1 MSSFIPQLKRWLP
14 WCGFLVLAV
23 AVVGTAWL
31 FLKARRATIWSDAE
45 QARKHGLPIPVRTV
59 RVTPMQVQKVIGGT
73 SLTGPSK
80 RATIRINV
88 SRTIQTLGG
97 GSVAPSGIAVKRVLV
112 KHGEA
117 VHRGQIL
124 FELDDK
130 DFVSSAKALE
140 AVSAAAVKDVE
151 YRETALESNKK
162 IRALDV
168 AKAAA
173 EVKYR
178 TVDLDTH
185 MKIYDALEKLVK
197 TGAAGLFNFY
207 QACSK
212 RSGADFAL
220 AVAKLDDLRVQAS
233 LTTGLLLDEY
243 TLAQGVAQREQAAAA
258 IELTRRSIE
267 FCVVRSPLEGFVD
280 RVTIVPGEVVDPSSP
295 MADVLQLDPIWVCM
309 DFPQERIG
317 ELSIGQ
323 QAEIVIDS
331 FPRETFTGTVVA
343 ALPQVNVQTRTLPVY
358 IEVSNP
364 GGRIRAG
371 VSGFSRIS
379 VTPSTVIVVPATA
392 VIQDQS
398 RAMVFRIENGRA
410 RIRQVVSGHVVE
422 NGRWEILEGL
432 SPGDEIVIFGNKDL
446 RDGDVVDTDWR
457 TWSRRK

>member
-1 MSSFIPQLKRWLP
+1 M
-14 WCGFLVLAV
+14 
-23 AVVGTAWL
+23 
-31 FLKARRATIWSDAE
+31 
-45 QARKHGLPIPVRTV
+45 
-59 RVTPMQVQKVIGGT
+59 
-73 SLTGPSK
+73 
-80 RATIRINV
+80 
-88 SRTIQTLGG
+88 
-97 GSVAPSGIAVKRVLV
+97 
-112 KHGEA
+112 
-117 VHRGQIL
+117 
-124 FELDDK
+124 
-130 DFVSSAKALE
+130 
-140 AVSAAAVKDVE
+140 
-151 YRETALESNKK
+151 
-162 IRALDV
+162 
-168 AKAAA
+168 
-173 EVKYR
+173 
-178 TVDLDTH
+178 
-185 MKIYDALEKLVK
+185 
-197 TGAAGLFNFY
+197 
-207 QACSK
+207 
-212 RSGADFAL
+212 